1 MSNDPH
7 KFTTLEM
14 QALAECF
21 PVVLKYTSCPTCGA
35 QGEQNCFTSGGVVT
49 SPHTTRTKEVH
60 RILSI
65 GWDEAVRLDV
75 EAYLGA

>member
-1 MSNDPH
+1 MTQQH

-21 PVVLKYTSCPTCGA
+21 PIVMKYTICPHCKA
-35 QGEQNCFTSGGVVT
+35 PGETPCESPSG
-49 SPHTTRTKEVH
+49 TRVATHMKRIKEVH

-75 EAYLGA
+75 EAYLGD

>member
-1 MSNDPH
+1 MTRDPH

-21 PVVLKYTSCPTCGA
+21 PIAMKYTKCAYCGQHGEKPCINNKGKPTDHHILRIKDA
-35 QGEQNCFTSGGVVT
+35 
-49 SPHTTRTKEVH
+49 H

-65 GWDEAVRLDV
+65 GWDEAIRLDV